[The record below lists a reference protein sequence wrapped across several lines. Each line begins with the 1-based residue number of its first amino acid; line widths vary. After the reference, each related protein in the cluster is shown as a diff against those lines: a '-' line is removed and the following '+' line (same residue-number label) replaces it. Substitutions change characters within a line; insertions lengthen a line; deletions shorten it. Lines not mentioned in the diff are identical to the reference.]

1 MQISI
6 VIELFFLF
14 IFSTNRHHRSS
25 YFVQADSAS
34 CRKQVECFMCDSR
47 ENPACEDSRTF
58 SQIQMPTRLCDDY
71 CLKVWTR
78 ENDTVAGDD
87 KTTALRY
94 VRRDCHKIFR
104 YHIKKAETC
113 YQHKKHHTDS
123 FCLCSSDR
131 CNSSINIR
139 LKHIYFWI
147 FFIFFIFYCNDVF
160 SLVINY

>member
-6 VIELFFLF
+6 VIEFVFLF
-14 IFSTNRHHRSS
+14 IFSTNRLRSS
-25 YFVQADSAS
+25 LFTQADSAS
-34 CRKQVECFMCDSR
+34 CRRQVECFICDSR
-47 ENPACEDSRTF
+47 ENQACEDSRTF
-58 SQIQMPTRLCDDY
+58 TQNQIPTRLCDDY
-71 CLKVWTR
+71 CLKMWTR
-78 ENDTVAGDD
+78 ENDSIAGDD
-87 KTTALRY
+87 KTAASRY

-113 YQHKKHHTDS
+113 YQHKKHHLDS

-139 LKHIYFWI
+139 LKPVYYWL